1 MHIYNG
7 QQRRQVGGGIWSTVK
22 RGIRPLISSIANKL
36 KPHALNLGK
45 KLVHQAIISAANV
58 GTSVAGNI
66 ISGEYKNIPATLK
79 RGVQNEAD
87 TWTTNAQEQVKLLK
101 RKYLDE
107 DSTPQEGRGRK
118 RRKMH
123 ATPASNKKKRKTKRK
138 HYNQSSAAKRREKVI
153 NKGRISKK
161 NKVPRRKRIRK
172 GKRIYLFIK
181 KLSLTF
187 LENNDDG

>member
-45 KLVHQAIISAANV
+45 KLVHQAIGSAANV

-66 ISGEYKNIPATLK
+66 ISGDYKNIPATLK

-87 TWTTNAQEQVKLLK
+87 DGQQMH
-101 RKYLDE
+101 
-107 DSTPQEGRGRK
+107 K
-118 RRKMH
+118 RR
-123 ATPASNKKKRKTKRK
+123 
-138 HYNQSSAAKRREKVI
+138 
-153 NKGRISKK
+153 
-161 NKVPRRKRIRK
+161 
-172 GKRIYLFIK
+172 
-181 KLSLTF
+181 
-187 LENNDDG
+187 